1 MSSTN
6 YVIISQVTVHTTET
20 DFDELQTWLSNM
32 IKNPYCH
39 VNQRVHLSFIQFQPE
54 RCPETNRV
62 HFQVYAQFSQQVDM
76 KRVFPFFKYKDKQY
90 HVEACKGS
98 SDDNIA
104 YTSKTDTRLPDADT
118 TTLGEPRKIE
128 KKSGAGTRSDLAA
141 FKTAVDNGDSW
152 QNILDN
158 HFSTVAQNFNFAK
171 SYYETVKNTLSLEQ
185 IKQEMASITLR
196 GWQNGIKN
204 LVNEEPDSRSIHWFW
219 ENQGNVGKSF
229 MARYLSV
236 TVDALIVQSMKKADM
251 VYLLSKYIR
260 NTSVVV
266 FDLCRSSE
274 QGAVTVV
281 YEVVEMLKN
290 GYLTSG
296 KYDSS
301 SLTFK
306 PPHVLCFANFEP
318 DRNALSTDRWKI
330 VHLQGLVLAY
340 ETVL

>member
-1 MSSTN
+1 
-6 YVIISQVTVHTTET
+6 
-20 DFDELQTWLSNM
+20 M
-32 IKNPYCH
+32 INDPHCH
-39 VNQRVHLSFIQFQPE
+39 VSQRTHVTFIQFQPE
-54 RCPETNRV
+54 RCPETNRI
-62 HFQVYAQFSQQVDM
+62 HFQVYVQFSTPIDL
-76 KRVFPFFKYKDKQY
+76 KKAFAFFKYKDKQY

-104 YTSKTDTRLPDADT
+104 YTSKLDTRLPDAVT
-118 TTLGEPRKIE
+118 ITLGEPRIID
-128 KKSGAGTRSDLAA
+128 KKSGAGARSDLAA

-152 QNILDN
+152 QLILDN
-158 HFSTVAQNFNFAK
+158 HFTTVAQNFNFAK

-185 IKQEMASITLR
+185 IKLEMASITLR
-196 GWQNGIKN
+196 GWQQGIKN
-204 LVNEEPDSRSIHWFW
+204 LVQENPDSRSVHWFW
-219 ENQGNVGKSF
+219 ENEGNVGKSF

-236 TVDALIVQSMKKADM
+236 TFNALIVQSMKKADM

-318 DRNALSTDRWKI
+318 DRNALSRDRWRV
-330 VHLQGLVLAY
+330 VHLHGLVLAY

>member
-1 MSSTN
+1 
-6 YVIISQVTVHTTET
+6 
-20 DFDELQTWLSNM
+20 M
-32 IKNPYCH
+32 IVDPHCH
-39 VNQRVHLSFIQFQPE
+39 ITQRVHVSFIQFQPE
-54 RCPETNRV
+54 RCPDTNRV
-62 HFQVYAQFSQQVDM
+62 HFQVYAQFSTAVDI
-76 KRVFPFFKYKDKQY
+76 KKAFAFFKYNDKQY

-104 YTSKTDTRLPDADT
+104 YTSKLDSRLPDAET
-118 TTLGEPRKIE
+118 TTLGEPRTIE
-128 KKSGAGTRSDLAA
+128 KAKGAGSRSDLAS
-141 FKTAVDNGDSW
+141 FKQAVDNGDSW
-152 QNILDN
+152 QSIMDN

-171 SYYETVKNTLSLEQ
+171 AYYETVKNNLSLEQ
-185 IKQEMASITLR
+185 IKQEMHAITLR
-196 GWQNGIKN
+196 GWQQGIKN
-204 LVNEEPDSRSIHWFW
+204 LVNEQADSRTVHWFW
-219 ENQGNVGKSF
+219 ENEGNVGKSF

-236 TVDALIVQSMKKADM
+236 TVNALIIQSMKKADM
-251 VYLLSKYIR
+251 VYLLAKYIR
-260 NTSVVV
+260 NTNVVV

-296 KYDSS
+296 KYDST

-318 DRNALSTDRWKI
+318 DKNALSRDRWKI
-330 VHLQGLVLAY
+330 VHLHGMVLVY